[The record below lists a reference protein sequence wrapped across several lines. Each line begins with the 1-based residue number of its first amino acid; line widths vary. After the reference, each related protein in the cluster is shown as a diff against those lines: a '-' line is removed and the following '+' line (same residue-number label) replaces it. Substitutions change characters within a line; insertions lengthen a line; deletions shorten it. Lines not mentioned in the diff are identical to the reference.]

1 MVKVEDIFNATR
13 GGLDIILSYYPQA
26 AESIDTRK
34 PFRMR
39 NERTPSAY
47 IKQFGEI
54 WKVTDFGDDAHAMNA
69 IDICM
74 KEEGRT
80 FREAICI
87 LADRFGVSGT
97 LSVSINKADIRKRP
111 ANKDEKDGDF
121 IYEEREKFTEKEL
134 EVWGPNVKQSHL
146 DALSYVPLI
155 SYSVTRKSKES
166 GELMTTTVSS
176 TETYPIFM
184 RICNYIDDK
193 TKAKT
198 TFYKIY

>member
-74 KEEGRT
+74 KEEGRS

-134 EVWGPNVKQSHL
+134 EVSVAVRTIRRGGLLVRIDGSDVCSIPLYDEQGFGVRHHKCG
-146 DALSYVPLI
+146 LS
-155 SYSVTRKSKES
+155 S
-166 GELMTTTVSS
+166 
-176 TETYPIFM
+176 
-184 RICNYIDDK
+184 
-193 TKAKT
+193 
-198 TFYKIY
+198 